1 MLTAEKDVADY
12 FEKTLS
18 AGAEPKKVS
27 NWIMGELLREL
38 NDRGAAL
45 AECGFRPEELAAL
58 IRLVDGGLI
67 SGTIAKTVFKDLFA
81 TGGDPEA
88 YVRTKGMIQISDN
101 SALEGFVDKVLAEN
115 PAEVERFRAG
125 DRKLTGFFVGQV
137 MKKSRGKANPALVN
151 KLLAEKLG

>member
-1 MLTAEKDVADY
+1 M
-12 FEKTLS
+12 
-18 AGAEPKKVS
+18 
-27 NWIMGELLREL
+27 
-38 NDRGAAL
+38 
-45 AECGFRPEELAAL
+45 
-58 IRLVDGGLI
+58 DGGLI

-101 SALEGFVDKVLAEN
+101 SALEGFVDEVLAEN

-137 MKKSRGKANPALVN
+137 MKKSKGKANPALVN
-151 KLLAEKLG
+151 KLLAKKLG